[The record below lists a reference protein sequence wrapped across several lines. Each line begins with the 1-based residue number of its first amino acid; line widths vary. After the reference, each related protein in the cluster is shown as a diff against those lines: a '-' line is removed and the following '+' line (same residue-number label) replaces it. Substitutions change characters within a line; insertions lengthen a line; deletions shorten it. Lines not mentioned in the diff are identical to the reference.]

1 MRNTNV
7 YCDAKAV
14 LSKEVHSTSAII
26 SDSCEIFG
34 QTARLKVSGFLR
46 FEGNFTEWALLIA
59 WQLAWDLNPVKTDD
73 SASASGV
80 HGIGAFEATNLGFGL
95 LNLGDLHESLRFS
108 TQSLPDALENNDHL
122 MELWKSPYQEDEE
135 EYSLCGS
142 DVSSRPYRE
151 EIESNLK

>member
-1 MRNTNV
+1 M
-7 YCDAKAV
+7 
-14 LSKEVHSTSAII
+14 
-26 SDSCEIFG
+26 
-34 QTARLKVSGFLR
+34 
-46 FEGNFTEWALLIA
+46 
-59 WQLAWDLNPVKTDD
+59 KTDD
-73 SASASGV
+73 SEGASGLY
-80 HGIGAFEATNLGFGL
+80 GMGALEATNLGFGL

-122 MELWKSPYQEDEE
+122 MEIWRSPNQEDEE